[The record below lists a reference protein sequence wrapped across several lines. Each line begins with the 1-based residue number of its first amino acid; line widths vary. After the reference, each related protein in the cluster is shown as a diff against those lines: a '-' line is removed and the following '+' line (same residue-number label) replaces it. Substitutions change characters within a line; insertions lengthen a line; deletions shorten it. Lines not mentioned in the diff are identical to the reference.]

1 MKLGR
6 PRLSGE
12 RSSRE
17 YYHCPVPSCKLTPRA
32 ENFRTKSNPKQRIN
46 LGQKVIFLYINDTP
60 VQRSTGGVWLSQGR
74 ARLQAPIR

>member
-46 LGQKVIFLYINDTP
+46 LGQKVIFQYINDTP
-60 VQRSTGGVWLSQGR
+60 GQLDE
-74 ARLQAPIR
+74 